1 MLKNINTFLNSSV
14 VNFPDEVFEKK
25 NIDLAFDELDK
36 ILDSVAMDDWKL
48 SLTYFFIHTDHTGVA
63 KRQRTNTSDR
73 FYEFTLLMPIPC
85 IDDVPYG
92 LRKNRFPKNHHENLL
107 RDSYICGELNFS
119 AYHSLSELFFESAKI
134 CQSILI
140 KKGLRTN
147 GRVVKL

>member
-14 VNFPDEVFEKK
+14 VNFPDEAFEKK

-36 ILDSVAMDDWKL
+36 ILDSVAMDEWKL
-48 SLTYFFIHTDHTGVA
+48 SLTYFFIHADHTGVA

-92 LRKNRFPKNHHENLL
+92 LRKNRFPLAATHDGIKT
-107 RDSYICGELNFS
+107 RDCVPCHPGHS
-119 AYHSLSELFFESAKI
+119 AGISM
-134 CQSILI
+134 
-140 KKGLRTN
+140 R
-147 GRVVKL
+147 

>member
-14 VNFPDEVFEKK
+14 VNFPDEAFEKK

-36 ILDSVAMDDWKL
+36 ILDSVSMDDWKV
-48 SLTYFFIHTDHTGVA
+48 SLTYFFIHSDHTGVA

-73 FYEFTLLMPIPC
+73 FYEFTLLM
-85 IDDVPYG
+85 PYG